1 MPPVTQVLIFANIA
15 VYLLESGGMPLVD
28 TFALWPPAF
37 GPDMVSGFAPWQ
49 LVTYGFLHGNLGH
62 IFFNMFGLYMFGS
75 AVELL
80 FGARFFL
87 GYYFAS
93 VVAAAL
99 THIAVIT
106 FLGGSGAPLVGAS
119 GGVFGLL
126 LAYGWYFPQRT
137 VLLIIPP
144 IPMRART
151 FVAVYAVL
159 ELYFGVTGTA
169 SGIAHFAHLGG
180 MLGGWLMI
188 LYRRAGPPRRP
199 G

>member
-1 MPPVTQVLIFANIA
+1 MPPVTRALIIANVVA
-15 VYLLESGGMPLVD
+15 FLLQMNGMPLLGA
-28 TFALWPPAF
+28 FALWPPAV

-49 LVTYGFLHGNLGH
+49 LVTYGFLHGGIGH
-62 IFFNMFGLYMFGS
+62 IFFNMFGMYMFGS

-87 GYYFAS
+87 YYYFAS
-93 VVAAAL
+93 VIAAAL
-99 THIAVIT
+99 THIAVTT
-106 FLGGSGAPLVGAS
+106 FFGGSGAPLVGAS

-126 LAYGWYFPQRT
+126 LAYGWYFPERT
-137 VLLIIPP
+137 VVLLIPP
-144 IPMRART
+144 IPLRART

-188 LYRRAGPPRRP
+188 LYRRKARPRRP
-199 G
+199 R